1 MARFKMRYSPEIAI
15 ALGLVV
21 LIGAS
26 AVAQGRAY
34 PDLGRA
40 PTAEQ
45 IRKWDIAIG
54 QAGRELPPGSGTVP
68 QGAFLYALNF
78 TSREPL
84 RYGAPDLTIGRPRGG
99 LRRARGFAPATS

>member
-54 QAGRELPPGSGTVP
+54 QAGRELPRAAAPCRRGPFCTHS
-68 QGAFLYALNF
+68 
-78 TSREPL
+78 TSR
-84 RYGAPDLTIGRPRGG
+84 RGSHSAT
-99 LRRARGFAPATS
+99 ARWI